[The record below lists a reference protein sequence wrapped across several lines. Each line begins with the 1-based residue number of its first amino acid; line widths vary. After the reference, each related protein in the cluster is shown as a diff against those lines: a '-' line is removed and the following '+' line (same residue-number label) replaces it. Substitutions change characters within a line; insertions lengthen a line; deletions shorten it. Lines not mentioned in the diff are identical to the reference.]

1 MITSI
6 VTGGTGF
13 IGSNLCVYLLSK
25 GHRVICIDNNFT
37 GSMENIKDII
47 DNNMFTFILHDVVNP
62 FTILN
67 NYIDIDN
74 KKDDDIFY
82 MYHLACPASPPAYQ
96 KNPIRTIQTG
106 FLGTMNALEYAVRI
120 NAKFLLT
127 STSEIYGDPKISPQ
141 TETYWGNVN
150 TLGPRSCY
158 DESKRIGET
167 LVMEYKNKY
176 NLDAKVARLFNTYG
190 PRMDPND
197 GRVVSNFIN
206 QCIRNQNIT
215 VYGEGK
221 QTRSLCYITD
231 TISGLYLFMN
241 SAEFGPF
248 NIGNPHEQTILEIA
262 KNIKTLTNSQSN
274 IVFKDLPK
282 DDPMQRCPDISKIK
296 SILQWT
302 PQVPFET
309 GMKLTIE
316 YYQTKYQ
323 QQ

>member
-6 VTGGTGF
+6 ITGGTGF

-25 GHRVICIDNNFT
+25 GHKVICIDNNFT
-37 GSMENIKDII
+37 GSMENIKDVI
-47 DNNMFTFILHDVVNP
+47 DNDMFTFIIHDVVEP
-62 FTILN
+62 FTILDK
-67 NYIDIDN
+67 YIDTDN
-74 KKDDDIFY
+74 KNNKFY
-82 MYHLACPASPPAYQ
+82 LYHLACPASPPAYQ
-96 KNPIRTIQTG
+96 KDPIKTLQTG
-106 FLGTMNALEYAVRI
+106 FIGTMNALEYAVKI
-120 NAKFLLT
+120 NAKFLFT
-127 STSEIYGDPKISPQ
+127 STSEIYGDPTISPQ

-176 NLDAKVARLFNTYG
+176 NLDTKIARLFNTYG

-206 QCIRNQNIT
+206 QCIRSQDIT

-231 TISGLYLFMN
+231 TVNGLYQLIN
-241 SAEFGPF
+241 SSEFGPF
-248 NIGNPHEQTILEIA
+248 NIGNPHEQTIIEIA
-262 KNIKTLTNSQSN
+262 DKIKILTNSKSN
-274 IVFKDLPK
+274 VVFKELPQ
-282 DDPMQRCPDISKIK
+282 DDPMQRCPDISKIT

-302 PQVPFET
+302 PQVSFEA

-316 YYQTKYQ
+316 YYTSIMKKI
-323 QQ
+323 